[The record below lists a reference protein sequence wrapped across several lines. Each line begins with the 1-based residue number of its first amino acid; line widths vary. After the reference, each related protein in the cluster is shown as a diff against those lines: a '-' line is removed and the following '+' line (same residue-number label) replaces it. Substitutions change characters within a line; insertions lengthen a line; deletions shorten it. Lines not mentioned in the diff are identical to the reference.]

1 MRLFKKLILMKT
13 YLIAIIAA
21 VMLSGCADVLNTVPK
36 DKYTEETFWQTEAQA
51 NAGLTACYATLRKP
65 GIYGGGDWATPLWEE
80 TATPNATDYNSTSG
94 FFRIAEGIH
103 DGSNSGIIN
112 NRWAHAYEGIGRC
125 NIYLAK
131 VQDIPMNEANKN
143 RGIAEAKFLR
153 ALYYS
158 LLINYYGDAP
168 LILDPPVKEHNSL
181 PRTPKEQVFTQII
194 KDLDEASAVLGEAP
208 AQTGRATKGACYALK
223 ARQYLYH
230 GKFAEAA
237 AAAKQVMDMNRYSL
251 FPDYRGLFMPENE
264 NNSEVIFDIQY
275 LFPNYCHSF
284 DLIRRQYDTTA
295 PLRDLIDAY
304 RMDDGADIQ
313 SSPRYQAD
321 TYWENRDPRFRM
333 TLVWPGSR
341 YRGAI
346 VTDRTFAQTGF
357 TFKKY
362 SVYDEDN
369 TYNAIIKNSAQSDI
383 NYIVLRYADILLT
396 YAEAKTELN
405 EIDES
410 VYEAI
415 NTVRG
420 RPTVNMPPV
429 QHTDASDAANY
440 VAMSDQAGMRE
451 MIRHE
456 RRIEFAGE
464 GYYYM
469 DILRWKTAEVVLNGP
484 ILKHDYSQKL
494 IRKFNKDRD
503 YLWPVPVYEVQE
515 NPALEPNNPN
525 W

>member
-1 MRLFKKLILMKT
+1 MT
-13 YLIAIIAA
+13 
-21 VMLSGCADVLNTVPK
+21 VLSGCSDLLNTYPK

-51 NAGLTACYATLRKP
+51 DAGLTACYTTLRRT

-80 TATPNATDYNSTSG
+80 TATPNATDYNSSSG

-125 NIYLAK
+125 NTYLAK
-131 VQDIPMNEANKN
+131 VEHIQMDAAKKS
-143 RGIAEAKFLR
+143 RGIAEARFLR

-158 LLINYYGDAP
+158 MLINYYGDAP
-168 LILDPPVKEHNSL
+168 LILDPPVKEHNNL
-181 PRTPKEQVFTQII
+181 PRTPKQDIFNQII
-194 KDLDEASAVLGEAP
+194 KDLDEAAAVLGVDATQP
-208 AQTGRATKGACYALK
+208 GRVTKGACYALK

-230 GKFAEAA
+230 GKFSEAA
-237 AAAKQVMDMNRYSL
+237 EAAKQVMDLKKYSI

-264 NNSEVIFDIQY
+264 NNSEVIFDVQY

-304 RMDDGADIQ
+304 LMSDGSDIHT
-313 SSPRYQAD
+313 SPQYDAAK
-321 TYWENRDPRFRM
+321 YWENRDPRFRM
-333 TLVWPGSR
+333 TLVWPGSK
-341 YRGAI
+341 YRGAN
-346 VTDRTFAQTGF
+346 VTGTTFAQTGY

-362 SVYDEDN
+362 SIYDEDN
-369 TYNAIIKNSAQSDI
+369 AYNSNIKNSSQSDI
-383 NYIVLRYADILLT
+383 NYIVLRYADILLM

-405 EIDES
+405 QIDES

-415 NTVRG
+415 NAVRG
-420 RPTVNMPPV
+420 RANVNMPAI
-429 QHTDASDAANY
+429 QHTNPADKANY
-440 VAMSDQAGMRE
+440 VAMSDQAAMRNV
-451 MIRHE
+451 IRLE

-469 DILRWKTAEVVLNGP
+469 DILRWKTAETVMNGP
-484 ILKHDYSQKL
+484 VFKHDYTQKL
-494 IRKFNKDRD
+494 VRKFNKDRD
-503 YLWPVPVYEVQE
+503 YLWPVPAYELQE